1 MGTSKHPELKP
12 SALHNQYA
20 VQEVRGNIQCFIHL
34 FAYICFFL
42 LIKMMINTVTKTIM
56 AKAQMMAI
64 DRDAADMLDSTLSP
78 LLRLPQL
85 MLMSVEYEVAYSWW
99 AQSMSFSSEP

>member
-1 MGTSKHPELKP
+1 
-12 SALHNQYA
+12 
-20 VQEVRGNIQCFIHL
+20 
-34 FAYICFFL
+34 
-42 LIKMMINTVTKTIM
+42 MMINTVTKTIM

-85 MLMSVEYEVAYSWW
+85 MLMSVEYEVA
-99 AQSMSFSSEP
+99 